1 MDEDAWTAGKIPDK
15 YEVTRLLKEEL
26 LQARREF
33 GKRSAAEL
41 EAQIWHIVNA
51 IYALER
57 RIVDQR

>member
-1 MDEDAWTAGKIPDK
+1 MSDWTAAKIPDK

-33 GKRSAAEL
+33 GKGSAAEL

-51 IYALER
+51 IYALEQRLVDR
-57 RIVDQR
+57 R